1 MNDFSRNIKI
11 KFSSEK
17 NFGYT
22 FSIIFLILS
31 IYFFFQNNYLYLL
44 FIICS
49 ICILLV
55 TIFFQ
60 KILKYPNIYWNRFG
74 LFLGSIISPIIIL
87 LTYFITILPA
97 GVFFKL
103 RSKDIINLK
112 IDYNTET
119 YWQKRKTDI
128 NKMEKQY

>member
-22 FSIIFLILS
+22 FSIIFLIIS

-44 FIICS
+44 FIIFS
-49 ICILLV
+49 ICTLLV
-55 TIFFQ
+55 TIYFQ
-60 KILKYPNIYWNRFG
+60 KILKYPNIYWNKFG
-74 LFLGSIISPIIIL
+74 LLLGSIISPIIIL
-87 LTYFITILPA
+87 ITYFITILPA

-112 IDYNTET
+112 MNYNTKT